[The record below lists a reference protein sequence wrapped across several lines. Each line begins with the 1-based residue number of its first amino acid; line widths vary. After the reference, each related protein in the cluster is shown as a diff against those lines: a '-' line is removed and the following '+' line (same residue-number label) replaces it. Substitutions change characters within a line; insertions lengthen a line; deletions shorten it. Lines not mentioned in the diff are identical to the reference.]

1 MHKGMGRSQVSRK
14 AIPCVDAQPN
24 LQIPLQ
30 TSQLSK
36 IVLGQNGRNY
46 LYQVWENE
54 CELFFPQDCSEIL
67 QAKNDT
73 NSKVLNLCI

>member
-36 IVLGQNGRNY
+36 IVFGQNGRKY
-46 LYQVWENE
+46 LYQVGENE
-54 CELFFPQDCSEIL
+54 CELFFHKTVQRYFKQKSIL
-67 QAKNDT
+67 TQR
-73 NSKVLNLCI
+73 S